1 VKNRISERKIENCKK
16 YKSGRMLR
24 RALRKIRVAV
34 ISDCVWW
41 MLELAE
47 ENLKIREDRS
57 TRERNC
63 RNFCVIFILV
73 ETVGIVE
80 LAKCNLEI
88 AEDRIVQEFL
98 FDFGEW

>member
-1 VKNRISERKIENCKK
+1 
-16 YKSGRMLR
+16 MT
-24 RALRKIRVAV
+24 
-34 ISDCVWW
+34 
-41 MLELAE
+41 ELTE

-73 ETVGIVE
+73 ETTRIVD

-88 AEDRIVQEFL
+88 AEDRIVKESSK
-98 FDFGEW
+98 

>member
-1 VKNRISERKIENCKK
+1 VNNRISERTIENCKK
-16 YKSGRMLR
+16 YKSERTSG
-24 RALRKIRVAV
+24 KIRVAG
-34 ISDCVWW
+34 ISAYVWW
-41 MLELAE
+41 MIELTE

-98 FDFGEW
+98 LDFGE